1 MAAEVTVT
9 TDNFKEEVLESTVP
23 VLADFWAQWCVPCRM
38 VGPILAQM
46 ADEYDDKLKVAKIN
60 VDEAGELAAEY
71 NIVSIP
77 SILLFDK
84 GKVVKQQIG
93 AVPRQT
99 LEQMV
104 AEYID

>member
-1 MAAEVTVT
+1 MAAEVTIT

-38 VGPILAQM
+38 VEPILAQM
-46 ADEYDDKLKVAKIN
+46 ADEYDGKLKVARIN

-84 GKVVKQQIG
+84 GKVVKQQVG

>member
-1 MAAEVTVT
+1 MAVEVTVT

-46 ADEYDDKLKVAKIN
+46 ADEHDGKLKVAKIN

-77 SILLFDK
+77 TILLFDN
-84 GKVVKQQIG
+84 GKVVKQQVG

>member
-1 MAAEVTVT
+1 MADEVTVT
-9 TDNFKEEVLESTVP
+9 TDNFKEEVLESTIP

-46 ADEYDDKLKVAKIN
+46 ADEYDGKLKIAKIN

-77 SILLFDK
+77 CILLFDK
-84 GKVVKQQIG
+84 GKVVKQQVG

-99 LEQMV
+99 LDQMV

>member
-9 TDNFKEEVLESTVP
+9 TDNFKEEVLESNVP

-46 ADEYDDKLKVAKIN
+46 ADEYDGKLKIAKIN
-60 VDEAGELAAEY
+60 VDEAGDLAAEY

-84 GKVVKQQIG
+84 GKMVKQQIG

>member
-9 TDNFKEEVLESTVP
+9 TDNFKEEVLESTIP

-46 ADEYDDKLKVAKIN
+46 ADEYDGKLKVAKIN

-84 GKVVKQQIG
+84 GKVVNQQIG

-99 LEQMV
+99 LDQMV

>member
-46 ADEYDDKLKVAKIN
+46 ADEYDGKLKVAKIN

-84 GKVVKQQIG
+84 GKVVNQQVG

>member
-1 MAAEVTVT
+1 MAAEVTIT

-23 VLADFWAQWCVPCRM
+23 VLADFWAQWCAPCRM

-46 ADEYDDKLKVAKIN
+46 ADEYDGKLKIAKIN

-84 GKVVKQQIG
+84 GKVVKQQVG

>member
-1 MAAEVTVT
+1 MAAEVAVT

-46 ADEYDDKLKVAKIN
+46 ADEYDGKLKVAKIN

>member
-46 ADEYDDKLKVAKIN
+46 ADEYDGKLKVAKIN

>member
-1 MAAEVTVT
+1 MADEVTIT

-46 ADEYDDKLKVAKIN
+46 ADEYDGKLKIAKIN

-84 GKVVKQQIG
+84 GKVVKQQVG

>member
-9 TDNFKEEVLESTVP
+9 TDNFKEEVLESNVP
-23 VLADFWAQWCVPCRM
+23 VLADFWAQWCGPCRM

-46 ADEYDDKLKVAKIN
+46 ADEHDGKLKVAKIN
-60 VDEAGELAAEY
+60 VDEAGELAEEY

-84 GKVVKQQIG
+84 GKMVKQQDG

>member
-1 MAAEVTVT
+1 MAVEVTVT
-9 TDNFKEEVLESTVP
+9 TDNFKEEVLESTIP

-46 ADEYDDKLKVAKIN
+46 ADEYDGKLKVAKIN
-60 VDEAGELAAEY
+60 VDEAGELAVEY

-84 GKVVKQQIG
+84 GKVVKQQVG

-104 AEYID
+104 AEYIN

>member
-1 MAAEVTVT
+1 
-9 TDNFKEEVLESTVP
+9 
-23 VLADFWAQWCVPCRM
+23 M

-46 ADEYDDKLKVAKIN
+46 ADEYDGKLKVAKIN

-99 LEQMV
+99 LEKMV
-104 AEYID
+104 TEYID

>member
-1 MAAEVTVT
+1 MAAEVKIT

-46 ADEYDDKLKVAKIN
+46 ADEYDGKLKVAKIN

-84 GKVVKQQIG
+84 GKVVKQQVG

-104 AEYID
+104 AGYID

>member
-46 ADEYDDKLKVAKIN
+46 ADEYDGKLKVAKIN
-60 VDEAGELAAEY
+60 VDEAGELATEY

>member
-1 MAAEVTVT
+1 MAAEVTIT
-9 TDNFKEEVLESTVP
+9 TDNFKEEVLESTIP

-38 VGPILAQM
+38 VSPILAQM
-46 ADEYDDKLKVAKIN
+46 ADEYDGKLKVAEIN

-84 GKVVKQQIG
+84 GKVVKQQVG

>member
-9 TDNFKEEVLESTVP
+9 TDNFKEEVLESTIP

-38 VGPILAQM
+38 IGPILTQM
-46 ADEYDDKLKVAKIN
+46 ADEYDGKLKVAKVN

-84 GKVVKQQIG
+84 GKVIKQQVG

>member
-1 MAAEVTVT
+1 MAVEVTVT
-9 TDNFKEEVLESTVP
+9 TDNFKEEVLESTIP

-46 ADEYDDKLKVAKIN
+46 ADEYDGKLKVAKIN

-84 GKVVKQQIG
+84 GKVVKQQVG

>member
-9 TDNFKEEVLESTVP
+9 TDNFKEEVLESTIP

-46 ADEYDDKLKVAKIN
+46 ADEYDGKLKVAKIN

-84 GKVVKQQIG
+84 GKVVNQQIG

>member
-1 MAAEVTVT
+1 MAAKVTVT

-23 VLADFWAQWCVPCRM
+23 VLADFWAQWCAPCRM
-38 VGPILAQM
+38 VDPILAQM
-46 ADEYDDKLKVAKIN
+46 ADEYDGKLKIAKVN
-60 VDEAGELAAEY
+60 VDEAGELASKY

-84 GKVVKQQIG
+84 GKLVKQQVG
-93 AVPRQT
+93 AVPRQIF
-99 LEQMV
+99 EKMV

>member
-9 TDNFKEEVLESTVP
+9 TDNFKEEVLESTIP

-38 VGPILAQM
+38 VGPILAKM
-46 ADEYDDKLKVAKIN
+46 ADEYDGKLKVAKIN
-60 VDEAGELAAEY
+60 VDEVGELAAEY

-84 GKVVKQQIG
+84 GKVVKQQVG

-99 LEQMV
+99 LDQMV

>member
-9 TDNFKEEVLESTVP
+9 TENFKEEVLESTIP

-46 ADEYDDKLKVAKIN
+46 ADEYDGKLKIAKIN
-60 VDEAGELAAEY
+60 VDEAGELAAQY

-84 GKVVKQQIG
+84 GKMVKQQVG

>member
-46 ADEYDDKLKVAKIN
+46 ADEYDGKLKVAKIN

-84 GKVVKQQIG
+84 GKVVKQQVG